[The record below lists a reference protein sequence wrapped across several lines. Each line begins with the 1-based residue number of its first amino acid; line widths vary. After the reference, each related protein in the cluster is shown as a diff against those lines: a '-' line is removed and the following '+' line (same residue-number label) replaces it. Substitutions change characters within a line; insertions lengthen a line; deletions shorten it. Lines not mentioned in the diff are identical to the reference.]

1 MAKSEYQK
9 LKLLYM
15 IRVFEQQTDEAHP
28 ITVSGLIDQLAVYG
42 ISAERKSI
50 YSDIEALEY
59 FGLDIITAKGASGAN
74 TYYLGERSFQLPELK
89 LLVDAIQSAKFVTA
103 EKSRELIKKICGLT
117 SVHEAGLVQR
127 QVHLQGRGKTVNT
140 RTYYNVD
147 ALHSAI
153 ADDVQVT
160 FKYNQWVYDTKEPHL
175 YRYRQRRGGK
185 LYQVSPQ
192 ALLWD
197 DEYYYLIANDASSGA
212 QRHYRVD
219 HMTDISATVLPRTG
233 QPLSAQA
240 LSAYSKSVFGMFG
253 GTSTDLRLRFHK
265 SLIGVALD
273 RFGTDLILF
282 PDGVDH
288 FIFNV
293 QVVVSP
299 QFFSWLLG
307 FADKAQILAPEDV
320 RREIKEQL
328 DATIALYQPIKE
340 DTALSTDSDD

>member
-1 MAKSEYQK
+1 MPKSEYQK
-9 LKLLYM
+9 TKLLYM
-15 IRVFEQQTDEAHP
+15 VRILEQQTDEAHP
-28 ITVSGLIDQLAVYG
+28 ITVNGLIEQLALHG
-42 ISAERKSI
+42 ITAERKSI

-59 FGLDIITAKGASGAN
+59 FGLDIITNKGLSGAN
-74 TYYLGERSFQLPELK
+74 TYYLGERSLQLPELK
-89 LLVDAIQSAKFVTA
+89 LLVDAVQSAKFITT

-117 SVHEAGLVQR
+117 SVHEANLVQR
-127 QVHLQGRGKTVNT
+127 QVYLPGRGKTVNT

-147 ALHSAI
+147 ALHGAI

-160 FKYNQWVYDTKEPHL
+160 FKYHQWVYDSNEPHL

-197 DEYYYLIANDASSGA
+197 DEYYYLIAVETSTGA

-219 HMTDISATVLPRTG
+219 HMADITATKLQRTG
-233 QPLSAQA
+233 PPLSSEK

-265 SLIGVALD
+265 SLIGVVLD
-273 RFGTDLILF
+273 RFGTDLIFF
-282 PDGVDH
+282 PDDEAH
-288 FIFNV
+288 FTFNV

-307 FADKAQILAPEDV
+307 FADKAQVLAPDDV
-320 RREIKEQL
+320 CQQIKEQL
-328 DATIALYQPIKE
+328 DATIALYA
-340 DTALSTDSDD
+340 AL